1 MFLMKDDLFIGFLFQ
16 TNSLFGSV
24 CLNLNLYLWEKE
36 MEGGAMHSVVVLG
49 NAAAT

>member
-24 CLNLNLYLWEKE
+24 CLNLTLYLWEKE
-36 MEGGAMHSVVVLG
+36 MDSVVVLG